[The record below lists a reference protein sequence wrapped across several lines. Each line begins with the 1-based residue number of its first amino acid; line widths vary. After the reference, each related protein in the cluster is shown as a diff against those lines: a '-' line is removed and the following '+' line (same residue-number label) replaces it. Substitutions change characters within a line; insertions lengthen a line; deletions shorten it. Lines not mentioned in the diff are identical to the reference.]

1 MVDIGRDDDDT
12 LYSSVRLRR
21 FFGGVSHMW
30 VRRRLA
36 ADPDFP
42 KPRYVGSI
50 PFWRLGDVRA
60 WWESRPTTPPPASVE
75 AGERG
80 TEIAKAR
87 RKEKA
92 EGGRALRRA
101 DGAEAAPAAAR
112 PRSRARRVNRGQP
125 SGR

>member
-1 MVDIGRDDDDT
+1 MADMSRDDDDT

-42 KPRYVGSI
+42 KPHYVGSI

-60 WWESRPTTPPPASVE
+60 WWESRPTTPPPSSVT

-87 RKEKA
+87 RKKA
-92 EGGRALRRA
+92 EPAPVVAPPARKPRPQQHARE
-101 DGAEAAPAAAR
+101 AEPAE
-112 PRSRARRVNRGQP
+112 
-125 SGR
+125 

>member
-1 MVDIGRDDDDT
+1 MIDTRRDDDDT
-12 LYSSVRLRR
+12 FINGQRLRR
-21 FFGGVSHMW
+21 VFGGVSHMW

-92 EGGRALRRA
+92 EAGPFV
-101 DGAEAAPAAAR
+101 APAARR
-112 PRSRARRVNRGQP
+112 PRPPQRAREAEP
-125 SGR
+125 AE